1 MVVETYKA
9 GHRYGHW
16 ELSLVLMDKKKCPTV
31 SHFHWQQ
38 TLERQSCLHEHQNTC
53 HGYTYWQGHWCPWRV
68 PSTALPWHPR
78 TRLGHQPLPD
88 LPAHSAQ
95 AGCHG
100 LGMPLSNFVLQ
111 LKLSQPCVAFLLPL
125 PLLSASGWRGELEAQ
140 KVKIRWEQVSWGKN
154 SLLEMAMR

>member
-1 MVVETYKA
+1 MVIKSCRWFSWTRKKVL
-9 GHRYGHW
+9 
-16 ELSLVLMDKKKCPTV
+16 LSHISIGSRLWTDKVVL
-31 SHFHWQQ
+31 HG
-38 TLERQSCLHEHQNTC
+38 HQNTC
-53 HGYTYWQGHWCPWRV
+53 HGDTYWQGHWCPWRV

-88 LPAHSAQ
+88 LPSHSAQ

-140 KVKIRWEQVSWGKN
+140 KVKIRWEQVS
-154 SLLEMAMR
+154 